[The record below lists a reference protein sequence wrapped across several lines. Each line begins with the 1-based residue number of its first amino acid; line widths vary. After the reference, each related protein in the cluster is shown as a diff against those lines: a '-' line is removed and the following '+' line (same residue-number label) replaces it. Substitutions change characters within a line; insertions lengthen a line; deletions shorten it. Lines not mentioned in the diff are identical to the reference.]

1 MQTLDVDPPALW
13 STVTMILIASAIV
26 LLPESAHAAS
36 IAGVLCSVVNIIL
49 GSMGRALATL
59 AIIFIGVG
67 ATLGKVSWGMAIT
80 VAVGISV
87 MLGAP
92 SVLFALTGLVSGC

>member
-1 MQTLDVDPPALW
+1 METTELRGTSYW
-13 STVTMILIASAIV
+13 SIGATCLAAVIV
-26 LLPESAHAAS
+26 CLPEIAHAAS